1 MQRRNIMNKHVS
13 VLLIVAVAV
22 IFLTAISSNA
32 VSYTLKIHGNANM
45 DESINDEDLTYLE
58 KVIKGDA
65 EKTELSDANND
76 GVVDEKDIEQIKK
89 IIAGDEGFLVVQD
102 DAGRT
107 VRVDEPIESFVYHGH
122 NIFVYETLRAIGVSD
137 KIIGVNSDYVT
148 PGLSR
153 YSETYFPELL
163 SVENLGGLQAINYE
177 VINNIKP
184 DLIVTDYLEYYDPTK
199 TPDFPTIALDVN
211 ITNPKEAT
219 MRYGYIFGKVSK
231 AEEYISWINDQEKI
245 IKDRINGIPESE
257 RSSVYVCQTLP
268 NVETNKY
275 ASPAKHH
282 HYTQEVRNAGG
293 LPINDEI
300 DIKGTSIDVDAEWIV
315 SRNPQ
320 AILLSTNNMVGYDAY
335 DPKNVSEYINAFLQ
349 KPELANVEAVKNKRV
364 YIISHAFLKCGGASG
379 LLCSLYYAKW
389 LYPDLFADVD
399 VQAIHQE
406 YVSKFQHLDIDVK
419 KCIMAYPLPT

>member
-1 MQRRNIMNKHVS
+1 MNMQKGILLSIMLIAFLVPLSVS
-13 VLLIVAVAV
+13 
-22 IFLTAISSNA
+22 A
-32 VSYTLKIHGNANM
+32 VSYILQIYGNANM
-45 DESINDEDLTYLE
+45 DESIDDADLTYLE

-65 EKTELSDANND
+65 EKTVFSDANND
-76 GVVDEKDIEQIKK
+76 GVVDEKDIDQIKK
-89 IIAGDEGFLVVQD
+89 IIAENEEFLVVQD

-107 VRVDEPIESFVYHGH
+107 VRVDEPIDSFVYHGH
-122 NIFVYETLRAIGVSD
+122 NIFVFETLRSIGVSD
-137 KIIGVNSDYVT
+137 KIVGVNSDYVT

-184 DLIVTDYLEYYDPTK
+184 DLIITDYLEYYDPTK

-231 AEEYISWINDQEKI
+231 AEEYVSWMNDQEKK
-245 IKDRINGIPESE
+245 IKDRIDNIPESE
-257 RSSVYVCQTLP
+257 RCSVYVCQTLP

-320 AILLSTNNMVGYDAY
+320 VILLSTNNMVGYDAH
-335 DPKNVSEYINAFLQ
+335 DPKNITEYINAFLQ

-364 YIISHAFLKCGGASG
+364 FIISHAFLKCGGASG

-389 LYPDLFADVD
+389 LYPDRFADVD

-419 KCIMAYPLPT
+419 KCVMAYPLTT

>member
-1 MQRRNIMNKHVS
+1 MNKHMS
-13 VLLIVAVAV
+13 VLISIAVAA
-22 IFLTAISSNA
+22 IFLTALSANA
-32 VSYTLKIHGNANM
+32 ASYTLKIHGNANM
-45 DESINDEDLTYLE
+45 DESINDADLAYLE
-58 KVIKGDA
+58 KAIKGDA
-65 EKTELSDANND
+65 EKTEFSDANND
-76 GVVDEKDIEQIKK
+76 GVVDGKDIDHVKN
-89 IIAGDEGFLVVQD
+89 IIAGDEDFLVVKD

-107 VRVDEPIESFVYHGH
+107 VTINEPIDSFVYHGH
-122 NIFVYETLRAIGVSD
+122 NIFVYETLRAIGVAD
-137 KIIGVNSDYVT
+137 KIVGVNSDYVT

-153 YSETYFPELL
+153 YSATYFPELL

-184 DLIVTDYLEYYDPTK
+184 DIIITDYLEYYDPTK

-231 AEEYISWINDQEKI
+231 ADEYVSWMNDQEQK
-245 IKDRINGIPESE
+245 IKDRIAKIPESE
-257 RSSVYVCQTLP
+257 RRSVYVCQTLP

-275 ASPAKHH
+275 ATPSKHH

-300 DIKGTSIDVDAEWIV
+300 DIAGTSIDVDAEWIV

-320 AILLSTNNMVGYDAY
+320 VILLSTNIMVGYDAH
-335 DPKNVSEYINAFLQ
+335 DPKNITEYVNAFLQ
-349 KPELANVEAVKNKRV
+349 KPELANVEAVKNKNV
-364 YIISHAFLKCGGASG
+364 YVISHAFLKCGGASG

-406 YVSKFQHLDIDVK
+406 YVGKFQHLDIDVEN
-419 KCIMAYPLPT
+419 CVMAYPLSSDA